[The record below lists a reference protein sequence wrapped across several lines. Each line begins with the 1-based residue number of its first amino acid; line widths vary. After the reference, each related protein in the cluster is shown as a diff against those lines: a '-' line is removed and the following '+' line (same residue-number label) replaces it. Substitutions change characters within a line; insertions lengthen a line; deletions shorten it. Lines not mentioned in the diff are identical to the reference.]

1 MSRSHGIARGSES
14 ALVACRTLAMYL
26 PYCKA
31 RHSVRH
37 RCHQPMLLTHTCHD
51 TRSKVLSRAPREVD
65 SGCDSARS
73 AHVRVRSDTLLY
85 GGNARKSSAR
95 SHEAASCPPA
105 LLLNPCGLGW
115 QSLRMRARSPGH
127 ADRAGRPLSPR
138 ARPHHAAASCEA
150 IARSL
155 RVSRI
160 APAMY
165 AAVCARIV
173 RARRMRAPRVKLS
186 GSL

>member
-37 RCHQPMLLTHTCHD
+37 RCHQPMPLTHTCHD

-65 SGCDSARS
+65 SGCDLARS

-127 ADRAGRPLSPR
+127 ADRAGRPLSNRAMALALPPR
-138 ARPHHAAASCEA
+138 ARPSLDRCVCRASRPLCMLRYARASCV
-150 IARSL
+150 L
-155 RVSRI
+155 
-160 APAMY
+160 
-165 AAVCARIV
+165 AVCAR
-173 RARRMRAPRVKLS
+173 RV
-186 GSL
+186 